1 MALKDDYPSRW
12 KNAPQDSLVDDWG
25 MYNRECTSWCAWK
38 LHKKGYN
45 IVHSTKDWN
54 ANRWDDNARAIGI
67 TVNKTPEVG
76 AIAQWDSNHVAY
88 VEAVNG
94 NDVTLSEYNYA
105 VVGGYHTRTVAKTA
119 IQNFIHFIKSK
130 PVVTNPPKGGDDVI
144 TSDDINIL
152 RAGMR
157 DVKGWNAKNV
167 DAGKN
172 DIAELAAWVDKTW
185 EQYFT
190 EAIKEGASWRKRRD
204 AALSYYA
211 TKAATDKK
219 VATLTLSVKTLTSQ
233 NKSLSDVNKQ
243 LSAQAD
249 IDAEEIANLEKQ
261 LSAKPTAVDEKVVV
275 ENWLVR
281 LWNSLFKR

>member
-1 MALKDDYPSRW
+1 MTTYATFA
-12 KNAPQDSLVDDWG
+12 KNAIGREFCNPRENDFCGECVSFVRQYIEQVFGVRTSKIGNACDY
-25 MYNRECTSWCAWK
+25 YNSAFMNKYFDKVPAGQEQNGDILCWK
-38 LHKKGYN
+38 AGKVAGEYGH
-45 IVHSTKDWN
+45 
-54 ANRWDDNARAIGI
+54 IGI
-67 TVNKTPEVG
+67 RYAPGK
-76 AIAQWDSNHVAY
+76 I
-88 VEAVNG
+88 
-94 NDVTLSEYNYA
+94 LSQNYNYKKYA
-105 VVGGYHTRTVAKTA
+105 ATDPFFSTDYQGAMR
-119 IQNFIHFIKSK
+119 IKKS
-130 PVVTNPPKGGDDVI
+130 NPPKGGDDVI